1 MARLRRLGQEAAILV
16 AGLLLSAPLIQS
28 QDDQAGF
35 GVLDFIDPFI
45 GTANGGHS
53 FAGATLPFG
62 TSSISSRFRTS

>member
-1 MARLRRLGQEAAILV
+1 MVRVCRLGQEAGVLV
-16 AGLLLSAPLIQS
+16 AALLLSASLAQS

-35 GVLDFIDPFI
+35 DVLDFIDPFI

-62 TSSISSRFRTS
+62 DYFVASRLGPG